1 MSFQLSLTNV
11 LMTLFYILP
20 GFLIGKMK
28 KTSTAHLPTLSSV
41 LVYICMPCLV
51 ISSLLSLEYSLE
63 GLKYMGLFFLL
74 TLIIQAAFI
83 LLVYLAIRKKS
94 HVPKYRLMTV
104 GMVLGNVG
112 FFGLPIATALLPQ
125 NPEVASYSAVYSVS
139 MNILL
144 FTIGVFCVT
153 GKKEYMSLK
162 PAFLNPTMFGLSI
175 GFPLYLLGAN
185 KVLPTL
191 LINGVNV
198 LGQLST
204 PLCMIILGIRLSA
217 ICLPKLF
224 ARPSVYAIC
233 FGKLVLFP
241 LFAFF
246 AVKFLPLPYAFKASM
261 LILSA
266 TPCASVV
273 FNIAEMHN
281 CDAELSANCVLL
293 STLMCFLTIPPLM
306 LLL

>member
-1 MSFQLSLTNV
+1 MSFQISLANV
-11 LMTLFYILP
+11 LITLFYILP

-28 KTSTAHLPTLSSV
+28 KTSTAHLPTISSV

-51 ISSLLSLEYSLE
+51 ISSLLSLEYSFE
-63 GLKYMGLFFLL
+63 SMKYMGLFFFL
-74 TLIIQAAFI
+74 TLVIQAAFM
-83 LLVYLAIRKKS
+83 LLIFAAIRKRS
-94 HVPKYRLMTV
+94 HEPKFRLMTV

-125 NPEVASYSAVYSVS
+125 NPEAASYSAVYSVS

-144 FTIGVFCVT
+144 FTVGVFCVT
-153 GKKEYMSLK
+153 GKKEYVSLK
-162 PAFLNPTMFGLSI
+162 PAIFNPTMLGFAI
-175 GFPLYLLGAN
+175 GFPLYLLGAA
-185 KVLPTL
+185 KVLPPIL
-191 LINGVNV
+191 VSGVSA
-198 LGQLST
+198 LGHMST
-204 PLCMIILGIRLSA
+204 PLCMVILGIRLSA
-217 ICLPKLF
+217 VCLPKLF
-224 ARPSVYAIC
+224 ARPSVYVIC

-241 LFAFF
+241 LFAFL
-246 AVKFLPLPYAFKASM
+246 AVTFLPLPYAFKASI

-293 STLMCFLTIPPLM
+293 STLLCFLTIPPL
-306 LLL
+306 LLLL

>member
-1 MSFQLSLTNV
+1 MSFQISLANV

-20 GFLIGKMK
+20 GFVIGKMK
-28 KTSTAHLPTLSSV
+28 KTSTAHLPTISSV
-41 LVYICMPCLV
+41 LVYVCMPCLV
-51 ISSLLSLEYSLE
+51 VSSLLSIEYSPR

-74 TLIIQAAFI
+74 SLLAQAAFM
-83 LLVYLAIRKKS
+83 LLIYLAIRKKS
-94 HVPKYRLMTV
+94 YDPKFRLMTV

-112 FFGLPIATALLPQ
+112 FFGLPIVTALLPQ

-144 FTIGVFCVT
+144 FTVGVFCVT

-162 PAFLNPTMFGLSI
+162 PAFLNPTMCGLAV
-175 GFPLYLLGAN
+175 GLPLYLLGAS
-185 KVLPTL
+185 KVLPPL
-191 LINGVNV
+191 LVNGVNA
-198 LGQLST
+198 LGHMST
-204 PLCMIILGIRLSA
+204 PLCMIILGIRLSTVS
-217 ICLPKLF
+217 LPKLF
-224 ARPSVYAIC
+224 SRPAVYTIC
-233 FGKLVLFP
+233 LGKLVLFP

-246 AVKFLPLPYAFKASM
+246 AVKFLPLPDAFKASM

-293 STLMCFLTIPPLM
+293 STLLCFLTIPPLT

>member
-1 MSFQLSLTNV
+1 MSFEISLGNV

-20 GFLIGKMK
+20 GFVIGKMK

-41 LVYICMPCLV
+41 LVYICMPFLV
-51 ISSLLSLEYSLE
+51 ISSMLSIEYSVE
-63 GLKYMGLFFLL
+63 GLKHMGLFFLL
-74 TLIIQAAFI
+74 TLVVQAAFMI
-83 LLVYLAIRKKS
+83 LVYLAIRKKS
-94 HVPKYRLMTV
+94 HEPKYRLMTV

-112 FFGLPIATALLPQ
+112 FFGLPIASALLPG

-144 FTIGVFCVT
+144 FTVGVFCVT

-162 PAFLNPTMFGLSI
+162 PAILNPTMCGLAV
-175 GFPLYLLGAN
+175 GLPLYLLGAA
-185 KVLPTL
+185 KILPPL
-191 LINGVNV
+191 LLNGINA
-198 LGQLST
+198 LGHMST

-217 ICLPKLF
+217 VCLPKLF
-224 ARPSVYAIC
+224 ARPAVYGIC
-233 FGKLVLFP
+233 LGKLILFP

-293 STLMCFLTIPPLM
+293 STLICFLTIPPLT